1 MSGGPAPRR
10 GGRARFAAGGAAAG
24 AAAAGTVAAA
34 LLAAGCF
41 SLRPPEAPMPTVT
54 LAEAPAEG
62 RCLVLLLPGRGDAP
76 DDFAAAGFAEIARNQ
91 GIEAEVVALDSHMGY
106 FRDRSLLERLEA
118 DVIAPARRRGFD
130 EIWWV
135 GISLGGL
142 ASLLVLDEHPEA
154 VDGVVLLAPFLGQGP
169 AVEALVAAGDLDA
182 WRPDPELPAGPDGL
196 WRRLWRVLQAET
208 ADPRDGPPLFLGFGD
223 RDRYRDTH
231 RVLAGELPPERV
243 HVVPGGHDWTTW
255 SLLWTEMTANGLPIC
270 QGVGGPERLAEH

>member
-1 MSGGPAPRR
+1 MSGRPVPRR
-10 GGRARFAAGGAAAG
+10 GDRAM
-24 AAAAGTVAAA
+24 AAAGTVAVG
-34 LLAAGCF
+34 LLAGCF
-41 SLRPPEAPMPTVT
+41 SLRPAETPIPTVT
-54 LAEAPAEG
+54 LAQAPPES

-91 GIEAEVVALDSHMGY
+91 GIEAEVVAVDSHMGY
-106 FRDRSLLERLEA
+106 FRDRSILERLQA

-169 AVEALVAAGDLDA
+169 TVESLVAGGDLDA
-182 WRPDPELPAGPDGL
+182 WRPEPDLPAGPDGL
-196 WRRLWRVLQAET
+196 WRRLWTVLQEET
-208 ADPRDGPPLFLGFGD
+208 ADPPQGPPLFLGFGD
-223 RDRYRDTH
+223 RDRYRDSH
-231 RVLAGELPPERV
+231 RVLAEELPADRV

-270 QGVGGPERLAEH
+270 GRSRGERLAGH